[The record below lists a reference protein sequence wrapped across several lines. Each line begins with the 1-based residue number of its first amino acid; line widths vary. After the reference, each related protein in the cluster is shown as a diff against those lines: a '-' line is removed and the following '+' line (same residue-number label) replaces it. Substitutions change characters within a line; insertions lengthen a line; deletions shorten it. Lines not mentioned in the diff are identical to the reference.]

1 MLSGARMP
9 ALAPALALLLTV
21 LAGPAGAVVVGGGGS
36 KGREC
41 VSVFDAAANF
51 PLPPR
56 LPRHVDCVDGDP
68 SCDADGAR
76 NARCLFDVRL
86 CLNSTAIAG
95 CTPLRTN
102 ALSVHHAIDNGDPL
116 FDVDFQALQQ
126 RANQLLPDDED
137 LDDCTQLSSITV
149 ALKPPGPS
157 GVWRPNAKRL
167 RLTAAGFAGGRPVT
181 DRDRMR
187 FTCRPEGDGVYL
199 PRDLYAG
206 TFDRI
211 RQQIFAAS
219 CALSGCHDSES
230 HQADLILLPNAA
242 YSQLVGV
249 IPTTTGAALDGL
261 ERVMPGDPDLSLLY
275 RKLTPGLPP
284 EYGPAMPLVGAP
296 VSAELIEIIRLW
308 IIGDGT
314 LGPAPQDG
322 WVENTDN

>member
-1 MLSGARMP
+1 MPSCLPRVP
-9 ALAPALALLLTV
+9 ALVLALLAAAP
-21 LAGPAGAVVVGGGGS
+21 AGPAGALVVGGGGPR
-36 KGREC
+36 GRDC
-41 VSVFDAAANF
+41 ISVFDAAANF

-56 LPRHVDCVDGDP
+56 PPRHVDCVDGDP
-68 SCDADGAR
+68 GCDADGAR

-86 CLNSTAIAG
+86 CLNSTAISG

-102 ALSVHHAIDNGDPL
+102 NVSVHHAIDNGDPL

-126 RANQLLPDDED
+126 RVSQLLPDNED
-137 LDDCTQLSSITV
+137 LDDCTQLSSLTV

-157 GVWRPNAKRL
+157 GVWRTNVKRL
-167 RLTAAGFAGGRPVT
+167 RLTAAGFAGGRPLV

-187 FTCRPEGDGVYL
+187 FTCRPEGDGFYA
-199 PRDLYAG
+199 PRDLYTG

-211 RQQIFAAS
+211 RQEVFAVS
-219 CALSGCHDSES
+219 CAKSGCHDSES

-249 IPTTTGAALDGL
+249 VPTTAGAADDGL

-284 EYGPAMPLVGAP
+284 EYGPAMPLTGPAP
-296 VSAELIEIIRLW
+296 SATLVEIIRLW
-308 IIGDGT
+308 IIGDAT
-314 LGPAPQDG
+314 LGPAPEDG
-322 WVENTDN
+322 WVEGTD